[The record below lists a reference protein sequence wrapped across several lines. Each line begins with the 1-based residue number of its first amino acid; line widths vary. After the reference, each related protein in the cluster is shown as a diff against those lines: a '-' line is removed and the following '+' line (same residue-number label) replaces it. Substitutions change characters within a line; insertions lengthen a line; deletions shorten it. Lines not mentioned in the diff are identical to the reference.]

1 MKRIDNFMKSV
12 KFLQQARQF
21 ADYVIQSVPELDAA
35 PQRSNPYLRAQGDD
49 ASVKYLPLWD
59 GTERRLDADRRENDR
74 RNERQSAMLDT
85 RAGFDRR
92 RECRRETDELQMR
105 GFSCRV

>member
-1 MKRIDNFMKSV
+1 MKSV

-35 PQRSNPYLRAQGDD
+35 SQRSNPDFRTQRD
-49 ASVKYLPLWD
+49 ATLVDLPPWD
-59 GTERRLDADRRENDR
+59 GSERRVDADRRENER

-85 RAGFDRR
+85 RAGSDRR
-92 RECRRETDELQMR
+92 RECRRETDELQLR

>member
-1 MKRIDNFMKSV
+1 MKPV
-12 KFLQQARQF
+12 KLLQTAQQF
-21 ADYVIQSVPELDAA
+21 ADYAIQLSPELDAA
-35 PQRSNPYLRAQGDD
+35 PQRSNPYLRTQSGSTSAQN
-49 ASVKYLPLWD
+49 LPSMTWD
-59 GTERRLDADRRENDR
+59 GINRRIDEDRRANER

-92 RECRRETDELQMR
+92 RECRRETDELQLR

>member
-1 MKRIDNFMKSV
+1 MKSV

-35 PQRSNPYLRAQGDD
+35 PHRANPYLRTLSGVTAAANTQ
-49 ASVKYLPLWD
+49 SSWD
-59 GTERRLDADRRENDR
+59 GTERRIDEDRRANER

-85 RAGFDRR
+85 RVGLDRR
-92 RECRRETDELQMR
+92 RKCRRETDELHIR
-105 GFSCRV
+105 SFSCRV

>member
-1 MKRIDNFMKSV
+1 MKSV

-35 PQRSNPYLRAQGDD
+35 PQRSNPYLRTQGD
-49 ASVKYLPLWD
+49 ATLAKYLPTWD
-59 GTERRLDADRRENDR
+59 GTERRIDEDRRENQR

-92 RECRRETDELQMR
+92 RECRRETDEQQLR